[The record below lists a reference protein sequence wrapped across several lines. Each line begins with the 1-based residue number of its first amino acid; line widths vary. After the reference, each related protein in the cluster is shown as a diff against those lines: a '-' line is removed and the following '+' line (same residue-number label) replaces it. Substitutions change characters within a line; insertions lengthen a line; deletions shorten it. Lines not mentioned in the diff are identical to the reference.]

1 MHRNTEVEQNR
12 PENKGRSIPAEVRDR
27 RVGGL
32 AAPES
37 ATLGERRMTLA
48 IKTAQGSAEVAK
60 AELDAMEAESA
71 RATRI
76 LISALIAAALIIC
89 CFAIKIPVVG

>member
-27 RVGGL
+27 RTGGL

-48 IKTAQGSAEVAK
+48 IKTAQGSAEAAK
-60 AELDAMEAESA
+60 AELDASEAESA

-76 LISALIAAALIIC
+76 LVAALIAVSFIA
-89 CFAIKIPVVG
+89 CFAMSQHPIF

>member
-27 RVGGL
+27 RNSGPP
-32 AAPES
+32 APES

-48 IKTAQGSAEVAK
+48 IKTAQGSAEARK

-76 LISALIAAALIIC
+76 LVAALIAVSFIA
-89 CFAIKIPVVG
+89 CFAMSQHPIF

>member
-27 RVGGL
+27 RAGRSP
-32 AAPES
+32 APES
-37 ATLGERRMTLA
+37 ATIGERRMTLA
-48 IKTAQGSAEVAK
+48 IKTAQGSAEAAK

-71 RATRI
+71 KATRI
-76 LISALIAAALIIC
+76 LVAALIAVSFIA
-89 CFAIKIPVVG
+89 CFAMSQHPIF